1 MTSSRLAASID
12 RVEGYRPAGDFSPM
26 DDVVALLVIAFGA
39 VTALF
44 AAGWVLVVERR
55 RGILEAVRGGSRNPP
70 GPERLKTGR

>member
-1 MTSSRLAASID
+1 
-12 RVEGYRPAGDFSPM
+12 M

>member
-1 MTSSRLAASID
+1 MTSPRLPRRLIALRATGQRAIC
-12 RVEGYRPAGDFSPM
+12 SPM
-26 DDVVALLVIAFGA
+26 DEVALLAIAFGA